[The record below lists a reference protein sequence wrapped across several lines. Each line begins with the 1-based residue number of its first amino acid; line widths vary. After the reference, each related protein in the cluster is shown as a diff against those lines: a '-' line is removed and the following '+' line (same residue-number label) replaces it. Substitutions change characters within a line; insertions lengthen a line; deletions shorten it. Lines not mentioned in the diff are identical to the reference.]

1 MLDKIG
7 LLFMNKVNIQMK
19 KIMLKLIIVI
29 FSALLFSAN
38 VNSAQR
44 QDVKCYVEL
53 YGGAETVIF
62 IETHGDEAKHLD
74 RIARQWVNKKV
85 STQVSKGKKVIY
97 KVHECALL
105 NAPFKTNKAKAID
118 AITAR

>member
-1 MLDKIG
+1 M
-7 LLFMNKVNIQMK
+7 
-19 KIMLKLIIVI
+19 VI
-29 FSALLFSAN
+29 FSTSFFSAN
-38 VNSAQR
+38 VNAAQR

-74 RIARQWVNKKV
+74 RIARQWLNEKV
-85 STQVSKGKKVIY
+85 TTQVSKGKKVIY

-105 NAPFKTNKAKAID
+105 NTPFKSNKAKAID

>member
-1 MLDKIG
+1 
-7 LLFMNKVNIQMK
+7 MNKIIGNSKVLTKMK
-19 KIMLKLIIVI
+19 LRLLLTLLLTGI
-29 FSALLFSAN
+29 FSTNLYAVSY
-38 VNSAQR
+38 

-85 STQVSKGKKVIY
+85 TTQVSKGEKVIY

-105 NAPFKTNKAKAID
+105 NAPFKSNKAKAID